1 MAASSARMAIV
12 FICEMPPLRYLPFYR
27 VQAGS
32 EALVDPVEIGR
43 LSAE

>member
-1 MAASSARMAIV
+1 MAIF
-12 FICEMPPLRYLPFYR
+12 FICEMPPLRYLQFYCA
-27 VQAGS
+27 QAGS